1 MAMPQLNPST
11 RTACPGQG
19 ERQLSRIVS
28 KFFRCVVCV
37 VGLGV
42 FLCGE
47 ADAAKEKESKIA
59 AERAQASRAFKPVY
73 PYEALIAG
81 RGGWAEIGFT
91 VDSSGRAIL
100 ASPVGSS
107 EPAFA
112 HSFMADLEAIEF
124 SPPRKNG
131 QPLMSIGRE
140 RFEFP
145 AKPPLDAVASQ
156 ILAELRK
163 PEPALTPVAELDAK
177 PEPIRQPV
185 ATYPWVLRGD
195 EISGEAE
202 IEFVIDRNGR
212 TLFPRIVSATHEDF
226 GWAAATA
233 VLNWR
238 YKSPLKA
245 GVKVDTRITE
255 KIVYDIKKA
264 PEMW

>member
-1 MAMPQLNPST
+1 MPKLNPSI
-11 RTACPGQG
+11 RTSDTGLVESNIA
-19 ERQLSRIVS
+19 RNFS
-28 KFFRCVVCV
+28 KFIRYIFCVAGLSV
-37 VGLGV
+37 VI
-42 FLCGE
+42 CGE
-47 ADAAKEKESKIA
+47 ADAAKQKESKVA
-59 AERAQASRAFKPVY
+59 AERAQASRAFKPVH

-91 VDSSGRAIL
+91 VDTSGRAIL

-107 EPAFA
+107 DPAFA

-124 SPPRKNG
+124 SPPRTNG

-140 RFEFP
+140 RFEFLDKP
-145 AKPPLDAVASQ
+145 ALDAVASE

-202 IEFVIDRNGR
+202 VEFVVDRNGR
-212 TLFPRIVSATHEDF
+212 TLFPRIVSSTHEDF

-233 VLNWR
+233 VLDWR
-238 YKSPLKA
+238 YKSPMKA
-245 GVKVDTRITE
+245 GAKVDTRITE

-264 PEMW
+264 AEMW